1 MMNVLYNFSKKI
13 NYRIWFVAFVLA
25 LFYLNQFNKTIFF
38 RPSSIHQWRQAD
50 CLSITK
56 NYYEEK
62 LNFLQP
68 KIHYQGV
75 KNGNAVSEFPILNYT
90 VAKLWQIFGEH
101 EFIYR
106 LIEYLLFIASMY
118 MLLVVLYK
126 EFKSALIALFI
137 VGFVMS
143 SPLIVY
149 YSLNFIVDVPA
160 FSLSLIAFC
169 FSYLFYQDK
178 KLSNF
183 YLALIIGTLAVL
195 MKASALIGLAML
207 LFITLIDFLNL
218 NKYFKIK
225 KLLQRK
231 ALPLMG
237 VLISLTMIFAWY
249 SYALYY
255 NNYHKNEVFL
265 LTILPIWELNSE
277 ELAHAIKML
286 FNSFLLPWF
295 LNKPMF
301 FLFISVTGFVII
313 KFKQLN
319 VFLKYSFILSG
330 LYFILFFIFFFQV
343 FNLHDYYLINLMIF
357 PILSLWCFADLIVG
371 TNYFSINSSY
381 FKYFVVLVL
390 MFNCFNS
397 AAMYRLRTINNDT
410 YVHWYPFISEEEENL
425 AKYLFWD
432 YGNAIQ
438 RVENITPVL
447 RKNGI
452 KREDF
457 VLSIPDPSFNIS
469 LYFMDQKGFTITR
482 DHLLNDTL
490 VTDHFLN
497 KGIKFVVVS
506 DTTLMNEIAF
516 KRLNKHLQ
524 PFFTEKNVKILKFN

>member
-1 MMNVLYNFSKKI
+1 MIKVLFNISKKI
-13 NYRIWFVAFVLA
+13 NSQIWFVALILA
-25 LFYLNQFNKTIFF
+25 LFYLNQYNKTIFF

-56 NYYEEK
+56 NYYEEN
-62 LNFLQP
+62 LNFFQP

-90 VAKLWQIFGEH
+90 VAKFWQIFGEH

-106 LIEYLLFIASMY
+106 IIEYILFITAMY
-118 MLLVVLYK
+118 MLLVALYK
-126 EFKSALIALFI
+126 QFQSALIAFFV

-160 FSLSLIAFC
+160 FSLSLMAFC
-169 FSYLFYQDK
+169 FSYLFYKKK
-178 KLSNF
+178 KLYFF

-195 MKASALIGLAML
+195 MKASALVGLVVL
-207 LFITLIDFLNL
+207 LFFAIVDILNF
-218 NKYFKIK
+218 NTYFKTERLFQK
-225 KLLQRK
+225 KV
-231 ALPLMG
+231 LPI
-237 VLISLTMIFAWY
+237 ISILVSLFIIYAWY
-249 SYALYY
+249 TYALYY

-301 FLFISVTGFVII
+301 FLFISVTGFVIVKI
-313 KFKQLN
+313 KQVD
-319 VFLKYSFILSG
+319 VFLKYAFILSG

-357 PILSLWCFADLIVG
+357 PIVSLWCFADLIVSLK
-371 TNYFSINSSY
+371 YFSLDTKY
-381 FKYFVVLVL
+381 FKLFVVLVL
-390 MFNCFNS
+390 TFNFFNS
-397 AAMYRLRTINNDT
+397 AAMYRLRTINNDNL
-410 YVHWYPFISEEEENL
+410 VHWYPFISEEEENL

-432 YGNAIQ
+432 YSNAIQ

-452 KREDF
+452 KREDL

-469 LYFMDQKGFTITR
+469 LYFMDQKGYTITR

-497 KGIKFVVVS
+497 KGIKYVIVS
-506 DTTLMNEIAF
+506 DTTLINEIAF